1 MTSTYDIGGRRIQLT
16 WPDGF
21 YVKYDYDELG
31 ELLDAREN
39 GATSGVG
46 VLASYTYDNLGRRT
60 TVTRGDGV
68 STSYGFDANS
78 DLKSLA
84 YSGSSNNPSFS
95 YNYDSLGEI
104 ISRTNSNAAFAW
116 NGATSLNQAYGVN
129 NLNQYTSVG
138 GTAYGYD
145 SNGNLAS
152 GATQTYT
159 FDSQTRLATASGS
172 PSATLSYDPTDRLFQ
187 TSASSTTQFLYDG
200 PHIVAEYGSGAVQR
214 RYVDGPGADEPIVWY
229 TGSGTS
235 SRAWLLQDER
245 GSVLAGADSS
255 GNVSWTNSYDEYGQP
270 GSSNTGRFQYTG
282 QAWIPEAGAYD
293 YKARVYLPSIG
304 RFLQS
309 DPMGYAAGMNIYA
322 YGDDNPI
329 DKFDPS
335 GLAGCPD
342 DSTDVVVCGGGG
354 GGGVPG
360 GGGFGNGGTSA
371 PSGNPYGGPPPTNIQ
386 GWAQASA
393 GDCSGLPQ
401 SPPKMVTIKTP
412 LGSVQMPEPD
422 PSSPV
427 TFTAIDAGTA
437 ATSFG
442 VSGAIGVATYGATNG
457 GYYSFPF
464 AVGGGTAGEGAGIV
478 LGGGAAQ
485 NMNVFL
491 GNSGGSGITVMKGL
505 GFTILASANKNG
517 VSGMAGI
524 GFGNGK
530 FISSTYAIPLAPPV
544 PVASPM
550 YNPMVSPE
558 NMFDPSSAAVMSAMT
573 CAAAQKV
580 GNG

>member
-138 GTAYGYD
+138 GTAYGY
-145 SNGNLAS
+145 SVNGNLGS
-152 GATQTYT
+152 GTAQTYT
-159 FDSQTRLATASGS
+159 FDSQNRLTNASN
-172 PSATLSYDPTDRLFQ
+172 SATLNYDPTDRLFQ
-187 TSASSTTQFLYDG
+187 TSQTGSATTQFLYDG
-200 PHIVAEYGSGAVQR
+200 SNIVAEYGSGAVQR
-214 RYVDGPGADEPIVWY
+214 RYVDGPGTDEPIVWY

-245 GSVLAGADSS
+245 GSVLASADSS
-255 GNVSWTNSYDEYGQP
+255 GNVSWTNTYDEYGQP

-304 RFLQS
+304 RFLQP
-309 DPMGYAAGMNIYA
+309 DPSGYGAGMNLYGYA
-322 YGDDNPI
+322 SGNPV
-329 DKFDPS
+329 DGTDPS
-335 GLAGCPD
+335 GTTTYYP
-342 DSTDVVVCGGGG
+342 
-354 GGGVPG
+354 
-360 GGGFGNGGTSA
+360 GTSA
-371 PSGNPYGGPPPTNIQ
+371 YNAFMNANPQIQGPPPCDCTLLNITTGGGYANFNWEYNDTAGFAAIDGGILNPLYSSSVPLPSPCALGPSSNLANPCTRGAPPPSAAQPCHPPGPAFQCNAQ
-386 GWAQASA
+386 GKLVLTPKYQAQACANYKALMTSINFVNSLT
-393 GDCSGLPQ
+393 GG
-401 SPPKMVTIKTP
+401 TKTP
-412 LGSVQMPEPD
+412 SGAAYSVSNFIPPSGFLGAVLRVL
-422 PSSPV
+422 SPV
-427 TFTAIDAGTA
+427 I
-437 ATSFG
+437 
-442 VSGAIGVATYGATNG
+442 
-457 GYYSFPF
+457 
-464 AVGGGTAGEGAGIV
+464 AVGGVA
-478 LGGGAAQ
+478 
-485 NMNVFL
+485 NMSTDLQINH
-491 GNSGGSGITVMKGL
+491 
-505 GFTILASANKNG
+505 
-517 VSGMAGI
+517 
-524 GFGNGK
+524 
-530 FISSTYAIPLAPPV
+530 SSPP
-544 PVASPM
+544 PG
-550 YNPMVSPE
+550 
-558 NMFDPSSAAVMSAMT
+558 
-573 CAAAQKV
+573 CK
-580 GNG
+580 